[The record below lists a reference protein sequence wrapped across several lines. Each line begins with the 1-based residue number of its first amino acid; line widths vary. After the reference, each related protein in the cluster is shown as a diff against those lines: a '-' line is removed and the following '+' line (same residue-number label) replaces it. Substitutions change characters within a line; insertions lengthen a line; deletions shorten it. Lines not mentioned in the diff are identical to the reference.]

1 MFYELVRRYERPLYG
16 FFVRHMRDPVRAE
29 DLFQDT
35 FMIVHRNRTQH
46 SGEGKF
52 RSWLYTIALNL
63 LRSRQRKAKREK
75 SLSDMRPPDSPDL
88 AESLANG
95 RTPEP
100 ADSAALSEEAEKV
113 RAAVNELPEEHRDIV
128 IFRVYQQLS
137 FEEIAR
143 ITGDAIGTLKS
154 RMFYAL
160 QKLRPKLMQIARA
173 GGYLK

>member
-1 MFYELVRRYERPLYG
+1 MFHELVRRYERPLYG

-35 FMIVHRNRTQH
+35 FMIVHRNRAQH
-46 SGEGKF
+46 SGEGRFK
-52 RSWLYTIALNL
+52 SWLYTIALNL
-63 LRSRQRKAKREK
+63 LRSRQRKAGRER
-75 SLSDMRPPDSPDL
+75 SLADISPPGGPDP

-128 IFRVYQQLS
+128 IFRIYQHLS

-143 ITGDAIGTLKS
+143 ITGEAIGTLKS

-160 QKLRPKLMQIARA
+160 RKLRPKLVQIAKA

>member
-35 FMIVHRNRTQH
+35 FMIVHRNRAQH

-75 SLSDMRPPDSPDL
+75 RLSEVSPPGGPDL

-95 RTPEP
+95 KMPEP
-100 ADSAALSEEAEKV
+100 AASAAQSEEAEKV
-113 RAAVNELPEEHRDIV
+113 RAAVDELPEEHRDIV

-143 ITGDAIGTLKS
+143 ITGEAIGTLKS

-160 QKLRPKLMQIARA
+160 RKLRPKLVQIAKA
-173 GGYLK
+173 GGYIK